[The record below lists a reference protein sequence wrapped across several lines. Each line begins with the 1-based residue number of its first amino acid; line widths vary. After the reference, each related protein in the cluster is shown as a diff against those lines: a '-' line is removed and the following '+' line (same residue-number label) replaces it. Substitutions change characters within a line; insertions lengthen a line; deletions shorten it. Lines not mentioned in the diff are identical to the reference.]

1 MQFRKTILLDKT
13 RVNDRQ
19 GQSRDTYTEIS
30 STQIWFNVL

>member
-19 GQSRDTYTEIS
+19 GQSRDTYTEIH
-30 STQIWFNVL
+30 TNLI